1 MTAVLSTLLQAQPN
15 AGFMQI
21 VILVIVV
28 LIIVVISKGGRKRE
42 LKNFNNL
49 NIDLE
54 SGISNQ
60 KIRMAGYLLM
70 TAGKN
75 LFGSIFF
82 TLILIPLNLS
92 ITMNISNLSS
102 IGFLNIPFAILI
114 IVLLFKGYNCIRR
127 AGEILLT

>member
-1 MTAVLSTLLQAQPN
+1 MTSILPIQLLALPF
-15 AGFMQI
+15 AGLFLI
-21 VILVIVV
+21 FLILFV
-28 LIIVVISKGGRKRE
+28 LIIVVVISIGGKKRE

-54 SGISNQ
+54 SSISNQ

-82 TLILIPLNLS
+82 TLILMPLNLS
-92 ITMNISNLSS
+92 IGMNITNLGS
-102 IGFLNIPFAILI
+102 IAFLNIPFAILI